1 MRTAVV
7 FFGGNNRER
16 VLEFSRALARGIEAQ
31 GHQVEII
38 DGDHDINTKLTIYQY
53 IALGTQSISAI
64 RGKIPDKISSF
75 LGSAGMISGK
85 RCFAFIIKSFFG
97 SNRALT
103 RLMQSMEKQ
112 GMYLKFS
119 EVFTTEGE
127 AEEVGK
133 RLKIQ

>member
-16 VLEFSRALARGIEAQ
+16 MLEFSRALARGIEAQ
-31 GHQVEII
+31 GHQVDII
-38 DGDHDINTKLTIYQY
+38 DGDHDVNTKLTIYQY

-64 RGKIPDKISSF
+64 GGRIPEKISMF
-75 LGSAGMISGK
+75 LSSAGSISGK
-85 RCFAFIIKSFFG
+85 RCFAFTLKSFFG

-103 RLMQSMEKQ
+103 RLMQSMEKE

-119 EVFTTEGE
+119 EVFTTERE
-127 AEEVGK
+127 AEEVGR